1 MSVQSTMYAG
11 RRAAEALMVDT
22 CEVKHL
28 DPEEPTTLNENGV
41 DVPNY
46 ITRFTSPC
54 KVQERGVQS
63 VEREA
68 GGHEATILR
77 TFVHL
82 PISTAA
88 VEVDDVLTIT
98 AATHDPQLVGR
109 TFRVLAPSGKTFATA
124 RRLEVEEVVA

>member
-1 MSVQSTMYAG
+1 MSLGSAIAAG
-11 RRAAEALMVDT
+11 RRMAEAMMVDT
-22 CEVKHL
+22 CEVKHV
-28 DPEEPTTLNENGV
+28 TGSALNGEGV
-41 DVPNY
+41 DVPVY
-46 ITRFTSPC
+46 ATRFTSPC

-82 PISTAA
+82 PISAAA

-109 TFRVLAPSGKTFATA
+109 TFRVLAPNGKSFATA
-124 RRLEVEEVVA
+124 RRLEVEEVLA